1 MKYFFVTN
9 VTTLQSLDILTGLD
23 RILLGL
29 RKVIFRIINP
39 TSSLQQNIQILAK
52 CLQILLET
60 WNMMMEH
67 CNLLN

>member
-29 RKVIFRIINP
+29 RKVIFRIIIP